1 MSTKPPNIIDTPAD
15 YHHALEALRAS
26 EERNRAILK
35 ALPDMMFLMSA
46 DDVFLDY
53 HAKDAGQLIVPPE
66 VFLGRNITDIMPPP
80 LAEQLRDAFKR
91 ARLSGGPEILEY
103 SLGVDDQARFY
114 EARVVGCDGE
124 KVLSI
129 VRDITDRKRAELD
142 ADIHRRELAHL
153 SRVWLL
159 GELSSALAHELNQP
173 LTAILSNAQAARA
186 FLNHDPV
193 DLAEVRAGLDDII
206 MNDKRASAVIDRVR
220 DLLKKG
226 SSEWEP
232 TNVNEVVAEVLELTH
247 SDMLARRVAVT
258 TQLAATAPIVHAD
271 RVQLMQVLL
280 NLGTECVRR
289 DGRYPLRRPPADN
302 HDSARRR
309 IRADRGDRSG
319 RGPSRN
325 SARGGLRAVRD
336 IEEARARARAGD
348 QPIHRH
354 RPPRQP
360 ERREQ
365 RRRWGQLHLRTA
377 GDSPCFSI
385 SFAVA
390 FTRSVTNRWSCFG
403 FFVSDTAAQSN

>member
-15 YHHALEALRAS
+15 YQHALEALRAS

-66 VFLGRNITDIMPPP
+66 LFLGRNITDIMPPP

-226 SSEWEP
+226 SNEWQP

-258 TQLAATAPIVHAD
+258 TQLATAAPIVHAD

-280 NLGTECVRR
+280 NLVLNACDAMADIASIDRR
-289 DGRYPLRRPPADN
+289 LTITTALDDGF
-302 HDSARRR
+302 AR
-309 IRADRGDRSG
+309 IAVIDRGVGLPPTQLAAVFEPFVTSKKHGLGLGLAISRSIVIAH
-319 RGPSRN
+319 RGSLSAENNADGGASFTCVLPATAPASPS
-325 SARGGLRAVRD
+325 
-336 IEEARARARAGD
+336 
-348 QPIHRH
+348 P
-354 RPPRQP
+354 
-360 ERREQ
+360 
-365 RRRWGQLHLRTA
+365 
-377 GDSPCFSI
+377 SP
-385 SFAVA
+385 
-390 FTRSVTNRWSCFG
+390 
-403 FFVSDTAAQSN
+403 